1 MLCPRTVA
9 VPWQRGR
16 VQPLRLLQVTRGRH
30 DQAAEPWSS
39 DVGETPWCVEAE
51 RLASHAPSASLT
63 KTVVFTQSTLVRPDP
78 GRLGAN
84 EAAVDAS
91 MPFQSPWTSP
101 VLLEKRQRPVDRSSK
116 RCWSASDDA
125 LGRFHRVCGH
135 PPWRKRELTYPDCTL
150 QLIYSE
156 V

>member
-1 MLCPRTVA
+1 
-9 VPWQRGR
+9 
-16 VQPLRLLQVTRGRH
+16 
-30 DQAAEPWSS
+30 
-39 DVGETPWCVEAE
+39 VGETPWCVEAE

-63 KTVVFTQSTLVRPDP
+63 KTVVFTQSTLVRP
-78 GRLGAN
+78 
-84 EAAVDAS
+84 VDAS